1 MSRHSLIKQHWNG
14 CAQCT
19 ICQHG
24 LRRAEDSRLWLSFGW
39 NCHAATILWAG
50 DLDCMADRE
59 NSEKINLEE
68 KDSTAEMW
76 CMDMQICIHMHG
88 CVQILQ
94 LVEAGRGLAAQPS
107 DFRLKIGKA
116 SHPRIWVSV
125 PHPPTSCEGFFVVEY
140 NRNRVISGYL
150 WRREKLWEH
159 KSAIFGIQI
168 LPSLTSLFGWKRKK
182 QKAYPV
188 VSDNTLVV
196 PLPFW
201 SWTHFI

>member
-39 NCHAATILWAG
+39 NCHSATILWAG
-50 DLDCMADRE
+50 DLACMADRE
-59 NSEKINLEE
+59 NSE
-68 KDSTAEMW
+68 MW
-76 CMDMQICIHMHG
+76 CMNMQICIHMHG
-88 CVQILQ
+88 CLQILQ
-94 LVEAGRGLAAQPS
+94 LVATGRGLAAQPS

-116 SHPRIWVSV
+116 SHPGFEFQSHIP
-125 PHPPTSCEGFFVVEY
+125 PHHVKGFVVEY

-168 LPSLTSLFGWKRKK
+168 LPSLTSLFDWKGKK

-201 SWTHFI
+201 IWTHFI